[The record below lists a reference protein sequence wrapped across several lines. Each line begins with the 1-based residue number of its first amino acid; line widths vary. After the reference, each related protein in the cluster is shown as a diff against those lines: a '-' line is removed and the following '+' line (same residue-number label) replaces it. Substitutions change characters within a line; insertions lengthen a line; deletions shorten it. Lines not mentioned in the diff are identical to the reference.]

1 MNCASKIVDACGG
14 PDDAIPHVQAMLDEL
29 VAAER
34 ERCAALCDATSEFYQ
49 KHEGRK
55 YPELKTTLPVYF

>member
-14 PDDAIPHVQAMLDEL
+14 PDDAIPHVQAILDEL

-34 ERCAALCDATSEFYQ
+34 ERIIDVVERELDSNGQAQAIVLAIRGDA
-49 KHEGRK
+49 
-55 YPELKTTLPVYF
+55 